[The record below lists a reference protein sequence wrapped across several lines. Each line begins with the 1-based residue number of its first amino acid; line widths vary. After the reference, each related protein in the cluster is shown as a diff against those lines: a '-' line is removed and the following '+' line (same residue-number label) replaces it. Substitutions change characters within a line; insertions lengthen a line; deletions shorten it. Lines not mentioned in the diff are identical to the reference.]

1 MKLQKHPGQPMDECV
16 NVIEKAV
23 PDMKAEALN
32 VGPGIFSKKS
42 NMSHE
47 RQERVSGTAEGEL
60 EFAAIR
66 GALIKLFLDTIIRH
80 EKRSVLDRKPGH
92 VTGRKSSDRF

>member
-1 MKLQKHPGQPMDECV
+1 MDECV

-92 VTGRKSSDRF
+92 VTGWKSSDRF